1 MKGLFDFELSVYDL
15 IVINECDTSAK
26 LEKLA
31 NALHEAV
38 ENAILNYCYD
48 EKIEDYEPSY

>member
-1 MKGLFDFELSVYDL
+1 MEGLFDFELNIFNL
-15 IVINECDTSAK
+15 IDVNKCDTSVK

-31 NALHEAV
+31 IALHEAV
-38 ENAILNYCYD
+38 ENAILEYCYD

>member
-15 IVINECDTSAK
+15 IGINKCDTSAK

-31 NALHEAV
+31 GALHEAV
-38 ENAILNYCYD
+38 ENAILEYCYD
-48 EKIEDYEPSY
+48 EKIEDYEPSH